1 MGDPRLPGG
10 VRSVSRRRRVLVALA
25 VLAAVSLALSTGCSR
40 GPRLRAGNLKEKRE
54 KKRVLQE
61 AQRQALEEER
71 QRELEAQQG
80 QEPPRAT
87 PEPQPVTAEPV
98 PGEDPEPPA
107 QDAQPGAMPPAAPPE
122 PRPTVR
128 DVPEERILP
137 PQLQPDYS
145 QDRCRVTLR
154 RPDGSEVSK
163 LLYQPLF
170 GYMERTFKT
179 SGGVIDHEHSMP
191 MFRFQVG
198 LSLHKVK
205 FRNLDRL
212 EFIEAPD
219 TRTGVR
225 LRFHFRKGR
234 KPEEF
239 AAEQLLGAAHP
250 QIPVLQ
256 GLGTGGLE
264 RFPLFHIG
272 EGPNDLRII
281 EVDFTP

>member
-1 MGDPRLPGG
+1 MGNARLPGG
-10 VRSVSRRRRVLVALA
+10 VRPVSRRRRVLVALA
-25 VLAAVSLALSTGCSR
+25 VLTAVSLALSAGCSR
-40 GPRLRAGNLKEKRE
+40 GPRVRAGNLKEKRE
-54 KKRVLQE
+54 KKRALQE
-61 AQRQALEEER
+61 GQRQALQEER
-71 QRELEAQQG
+71 RRELEARQG
-80 QEPPRAT
+80 QQPLPAT
-87 PEPQPVTAEPV
+87 PEPE
-98 PGEDPEPPA
+98 EDLKPPA
-107 QDAQPGAMPPAAPPE
+107 EDAPGAMPLAAPM
-122 PRPTVR
+122 PT
-128 DVPEERILP
+128 DVPEERIP
-137 PQLQPDYS
+137 RAPPTQPQLDYA

-154 RPDGSEVSK
+154 LPDGSEVSK

-170 GYMERTFKT
+170 GYTERTFKT
-179 SGGVIDHEHSMP
+179 SGGVVDREHSMP

-205 FRNLDRL
+205 FSNLDRL
-212 EFIEAPD
+212 EFLEVPD

-234 KPEEF
+234 NPEEF

-256 GLGTGGLE
+256 GLGADGLE
-264 RFPLFHIG
+264 RLPLFHLG

>member
-1 MGDPRLPGG
+1 MGNPRLPGG
-10 VRSVSRRRRVLVALA
+10 VRPVSRRRRVLVALA

-40 GPRLRAGNLKEKRE
+40 GPRVRAGNLKEKRE

-80 QEPPRAT
+80 QEPPPVT
-87 PEPQPVTAEPV
+87 PEPV
-98 PGEDPEPPA
+98 PEEDPEPPA
-107 QDAQPGAMPPAAPPE
+107 EDAQPGATPPAPPK
-122 PRPTVR
+122 PRPTVQ
-128 DVPEERILP
+128 DVPEERVLP
-137 PQLQPDYS
+137 PPLQPDYS

-179 SGGVIDHEHSMP
+179 SGGVVDHEHSMP

-212 EFIEAPD
+212 EFIEVPD
-219 TRTGVR
+219 TRTRVR
-225 LRFHFRKGR
+225 LRLHFQKGR

-256 GLGTGGLE
+256 GVGVGGLE

-272 EGPNDLRII
+272 EGPNDFRLV

>member
-1 MGDPRLPGG
+1 MGNPRLPGG
-10 VRSVSRRRRVLVALA
+10 IRPVSRRRRVLVALA

-40 GPRLRAGNLKEKRE
+40 GPRVRAGNLKEKRE

-61 AQRQALEEER
+61 AQQQALEEER
-71 QRELEAQQG
+71 WRELDAQQG
-80 QEPPRAT
+80 QET
-87 PEPQPVTAEPV
+87 PPVTAEPV
-98 PGEDPEPPA
+98 PEGDPEPPA
-107 QDAQPGAMPPAAPPE
+107 EDAQPGGTPPAAPPK
-122 PRPTVR
+122 PHPT
-128 DVPEERILP
+128 DVPEERVLP
-137 PQLQPDYS
+137 PRSQQLDYS

-163 LLYQPLF
+163 LLYQPSF

-179 SGGVIDHEHSMP
+179 GGGVVDHEHSMP

-212 EFIEAPD
+212 EFIEVPD
-219 TRTGVR
+219 TRTRVR
-225 LRFHFRKGR
+225 LRFYFHKGR

-264 RFPLFHIG
+264 RFPLFHVG
-272 EGPNDLRII
+272 EGSDDLRII

>member
-10 VRSVSRRRRVLVALA
+10 VRSVSRRRRVLLALA
-25 VLAAVSLALSTGCSR
+25 VLAAVSLAFSAGCSR

-54 KKRVLQE
+54 KKRALQE

-80 QEPPRAT
+80 QEPPPAT
-87 PEPQPVTAEPV
+87 AGPE
-98 PGEDPEPPA
+98 EDPEPLAEDKPRA
-107 QDAQPGAMPPAAPPE
+107 TQPAAPM
-122 PRPTVR
+122 PT
-128 DVPEERILP
+128 DVPEERIP
-137 PQLQPDYS
+137 PAQPTQQQLDYS

-154 RPDGSEVSK
+154 HPDGSEVSK

-170 GYMERTFKT
+170 GYTERTFKT
-179 SGGVIDHEHSMP
+179 GGGVVDHEHSMP

-205 FRNLDRL
+205 FRNLDRV
-212 EFIEAPD
+212 EFIEVPD

-225 LRFHFRKGR
+225 LRFRFRKGR

-256 GLGTGGLE
+256 GVGVGGLE

-272 EGPNDLRII
+272 EGPNDVRLV

>member
-1 MGDPRLPGG
+1 
-10 VRSVSRRRRVLVALA
+10 VFLA
-25 VLAAVSLALSTGCSR
+25 TSTGCSR
-40 GPRLRAGNLKEKRE
+40 GPRVRAGNLKEKRE

-71 QRELEAQQG
+71 QRELDAQQG
-80 QEPPRAT
+80 QEPP
-87 PEPQPVTAEPV
+87 PDTAEPV
-98 PGEDPEPPA
+98 PQGDPEPPA
-107 QDAQPGAMPPAAPPE
+107 EDAPPGGTPPAAPPK
-122 PRPTVR
+122 PNPT
-128 DVPEERILP
+128 DVPEERIP
-137 PQLQPDYS
+137 PARSSKQQLDYS

-154 RPDGSEVSK
+154 RPDGSEVTK
-163 LLYQPLF
+163 LLYQPSF

-179 SGGVIDHEHSMP
+179 GGGVVDREHSMP

-205 FRNLDRL
+205 FSNLDRM
-212 EFIEAPD
+212 EFIEVPD
-219 TRTGVR
+219 TRTRVR
-225 LRFHFRKGR
+225 LRFYFRKGR

-264 RFPLFHIG
+264 RFPLFRVG
-272 EGPNDLRII
+272 EGSDDLRII

>member
-1 MGDPRLPGG
+1 MGNPRLPGG
-10 VRSVSRRRRVLVALA
+10 VRPVNRRRKVLVTLA
-25 VLAAVSLALSTGCSR
+25 VLAAVSLALSASCSR

-54 KKRVLQE
+54 KKRALQE

-71 QRELEAQQG
+71 QRELEARQG
-80 QEPPRAT
+80 QEPPPA
-87 PEPQPVTAEPV
+87 TAES
-98 PGEDPEPPA
+98 EADPEPPA
-107 QDAQPGAMPPAAPPE
+107 KDAPPDATPPAR
-122 PRPTVR
+122 PRPTER
-128 DVPEERILP
+128 DVPEEWIPPPRPTP
-137 PQLQPDYS
+137 PQLDYS
-145 QDRCRVTLR
+145 QDRCRVTFR

-170 GYMERTFKT
+170 AYTERTFKT
-179 SGGVIDHEHSMP
+179 GGGVVDHENSMP

-205 FRNLDRL
+205 FRNLDRV
-212 EFIEAPD
+212 EFIEDPD

-250 QIPVLQ
+250 QIPALQ
-256 GLGTGGLE
+256 GVGADGLE

-272 EGPNDLRII
+272 EGSNDLRII